1 MDPVAVCHHPPMRTG
16 SDPLAGIGLL
26 VVDGSNLLHALRA
39 SPNSDGGPVPPP
51 AALIGRLRGVV
62 PASIEIQLV
71 FDGPPERGL
80 GSARIASGLSVR
92 YAGRRSADEAI
103 LETIR
108 NRPAGAT
115 LGETALVVT
124 DDRELVRN
132 VWRLGV
138 NPQLPR
144 TAGAAKFLR
153 KPFSSPG
160 PGRSRAPVSPD
171 TTDALS
177 GEDGSESGRKPWRPG
192 RGATTKKGNPRRG
205 NPPWR
210 RR

>member
-1 MDPVAVCHHPPMRTG
+1 MRTG
-16 SDPLAGIGLL
+16 NDPLAGIRLL

-39 SPNSDGGPVPPP
+39 SPSSDGGPVPPP

-62 PASIEIQLV
+62 PASIDIQLV
-71 FDGPPERGL
+71 FDGPPERDL

-103 LETIR
+103 LDTIR
-108 NRPAGAT
+108 NQPAGAT
-115 LGETALVVT
+115 LGEATLVVT
-124 DDRELVRN
+124 DDRELARN
-132 VWRLGV
+132 VRRLGARAV
-138 NPQLPR
+138 GTEWL
-144 TAGAAKFLR
+144 LR
-153 KPFSSPG
+153 RLGRARLSSPG
-160 PGRSRAPVSPD
+160 PGRSTAPVSPD

-177 GEDGSESGRKPWRPG
+177 GEDGSEPGRKPWRPG

>member
-1 MDPVAVCHHPPMRTG
+1 VDPVAVCHHPPMRTG

-132 VWRLGV
+132 VWRLGARAV
-138 NPQLPR
+138 GTEWL
-144 TAGAAKFLR
+144 LR
-153 KPFSSPG
+153 RLGRARLSSPG

-171 TTDALS
+171 TTDAPS
-177 GEDGSESGRKPWRPG
+177 GEPGSESGRRPWRPG